1 MTDVKKQYFIGK
13 KGASLGKASIFVK
26 IALLLIVVIMLVM
39 SVNMLMRYG
48 ELQDQKDALEAQVKM
63 GKDKVEE
70 LEYMIDAPMDKDYIV
85 RVAREKLGLV
95 LPEEIVYYSD
105 IVD

>member
-48 ELQDQKDALEAQVKM
+48 ELQDQKDALEKFRFLHCVRPAFYSIEILYQIAAKKLQGNQKM
-63 GKDKVEE
+63 ALKKR
-70 LEYMIDAPMDKDYIV
+70 L
-85 RVAREKLGLV
+85 
-95 LPEEIVYYSD
+95 
-105 IVD
+105 